1 MRSLSLNAM
10 ALTALLGFC
19 LAGCASAPKKSH
31 KKPVPTPAER
41 LALKQYKMGIDAY
54 ANTRY
59 SEAIKHWKLTLAN
72 DPTDATD
79 VTGNAA
85 AYIGRAEAMLKA
97 TKDVKNSPAMVTTPA
112 P

>member
-1 MRSLSLNAM
+1 MKLRRSI
-10 ALTALLGFC
+10 ALCWGLLFFAA
-19 LAGCASAPKKSH
+19 LAGCASAPKKVSH
-31 KKPVPTPAER
+31 HKPAPTPAER

-72 DPTDATD
+72 DPTDETN
-79 VTGNAA
+79 VTSNAA

-97 TKDVKNSPAMVTTPA
+97 TKDIKPGPTSTPSP
-112 P
+112 